1 MDQKSQADQP
11 CAASASRRRQI
22 TMVTMVTTTKP
33 TTGTSPAN
41 QPDNKE
47 TTLPVGISPA
57 NSPRP
62 EQVHPPN
69 MSGATT

>member
-11 CAASASRRRQI
+11 CAGSASRRRQI